1 MQSKIK
7 YFFEQSWLLIVA
19 SFFFG
24 VLIAVTDAAL
34 KDRIYYNLNVYKYNK
49 AAMAVL
55 PEAANFEMAIEDVMV
70 ESKTGKKLTTS
81 VKKAVD
87 SNGKCLGWAFICQG
101 KGFADNVQLLVIV
114 DSDFKKIIGYGV
126 LYSVETVGYGNRIRL
141 PYFRDQFV
149 GAPVGQFQ
157 LVKTGD
163 AKKIDSE
170 IVAIS
175 GATITSQ
182 AVVDMFN
189 VFIPQVKE
197 KMKAEGLIK

>member
-34 KDRIYYNLNVYKYNK
+34 EDRIYYNLNVYKYNK
-49 AAMAVL
+49 AAMTVL
-55 PEAANFEMAIEDVMV
+55 PEAANFEMAIEDVTV

-114 DSDFKKIIGYGV
+114 DSDFKKMIGYGV

-141 PYFRDQFV
+141 PSFKDQFV
-149 GAPVGQFQ
+149 GAPAGQFQ

-189 VFIPQVKE
+189 VFIPQIKE

>member
-1 MQSKIK
+1 VQSKIK

-24 VLIAVTDAAL
+24 LLIAVTNAAL
-34 KDRIYYNLNVYKYNK
+34 KEKIDYNLNVYKYDK
-49 AAMAVL
+49 AANAVL
-55 PEAANFEMAIEDVMV
+55 PEAANFDMAIEEVTV
-70 ESKTGKKLTTS
+70 ESKSGKKLTTS

-87 SNGKCLGWAFICQG
+87 SSGECLGWAFICQG

-114 DSDFKKIIGYGV
+114 DDNFKKMIGYGV
-126 LYSVETVGYGNRIRL
+126 LYSVETVGYGDQIRL
-141 PYFRDQFV
+141 PYYRNQFA
-149 GAPVGQFQ
+149 GAPLEQFQ
-157 LVKTGD
+157 LTKTGD
-163 AKKIDSE
+163 DTIIDSE

-197 KMKAEGLIK
+197 KMQAEGLIQ